1 VVGLAV
7 TVAIMTIAD
16 LENLE
21 SSVAEFGM
29 QQLLADYADAHP
41 EGLVSLH
48 NFMVHDER
56 YADKLKPSAQLMADS
71 ERLIRLA
78 QRELFPH
85 SPDSETNGNVP
96 AA

>member
-1 VVGLAV
+1 MPL
-7 TVAIMTIAD
+7 AIMTIAD

-21 SSVAEFGM
+21 SSVVEFGM

-85 SPDSETNGNVP
+85 SPAPEANGNGS